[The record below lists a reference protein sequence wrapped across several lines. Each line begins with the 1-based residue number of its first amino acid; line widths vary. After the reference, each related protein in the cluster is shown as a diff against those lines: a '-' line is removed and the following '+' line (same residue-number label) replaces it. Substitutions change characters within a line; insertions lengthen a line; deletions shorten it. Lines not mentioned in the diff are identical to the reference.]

1 MANILIAVN
10 PYYDIPKLYSP
21 DSMKQYLGR
30 SLGTLPPHVYAIG
43 TLPRRPS
50 TTDHHTLI
58 QDDGL
63 RTTTAEDNIDDDDEN
78 NDLHQ
83 YSDTMNYDKKHNIP
97 FCYLSSL
104 FFNFCKLLSLH
115 STNNIL

>member
-50 TTDHHTLI
+50 ITDHRTLRMRVLVPEMLMMI
-58 QDDGL
+58 IL
-63 RTTTAEDNIDDDDEN
+63 MKTRIDTEF
-78 NDLHQ
+78 
-83 YSDTMNYDKKHNIP
+83 DKTIIFPLCYWKINLFIP
-97 FCYLSSL
+97 Q
-104 FFNFCKLLSLH
+104 
-115 STNNIL
+115 ILYY